1 MKKAISILIRHFVL
15 LIVLSLCIQSR
26 VIAQVAPID
35 WFTEDFSQTKIFGT
49 GIDRAY
55 TDLLAGMKSV
65 PVIVA
70 VIDGGVDYQHEDL
83 KSVMW
88 VNPKEIAGNGIDDD
102 KNGYVD
108 DMHGW
113 NFIGN
118 VSGDTYEVTRTY
130 AALKGKYEGKSEKD
144 ISSKDK
150 KEYDQFLKAKE
161 KVETSLKFAQAQ
173 LDQLK
178 QTQQMLEGPLK
189 AVATKIGDQK
199 LTPEL
204 IDTLDA
210 GDNMDLL
217 MGKMILQQVLAS
229 DDIKVDNMDQLNS
242 LMMEE
247 LKGAIDH
254 YSNEVNYSYNIDF
267 DPRKTIVKDNFED
280 YNERFYG
287 NNDVKGP
294 DASHGTHVAGII
306 GADRTNNLGIKGIA
320 NNVRIM
326 AVRAVPNG
334 DERDKDVANAIR
346 YAVDNGAKVINM
358 SFGKGISP
366 GKKYVDEAV
375 KYAADHDVLLVHAA
389 GNNAENNDSVESFP
403 SATYLTPLNKSK
415 FAPNWIEVGAMDF
428 RGQPADFSN
437 FGIKN
442 VDIFAPGVD
451 IYATMPDNKYKN
463 NSGTSMASPVVAG
476 VAAVIRSYFP
486 NLTAVQ
492 VKQVLMASSSKEEN
506 KVANP
511 KTKLM
516 VDFKSLSVSGGYVNA
531 YDAVKEAAKL
541 SKVKLSNT
549 KP

>member
-1 MKKAISILIRHFVL
+1 
-15 LIVLSLCIQSR
+15 
-26 VIAQVAPID
+26 
-35 WFTEDFSQTKIFGT
+35 
-49 GIDRAY
+49 
-55 TDLLAGMKSV
+55 
-65 PVIVA
+65 
-70 VIDGGVDYQHEDL
+70 
-83 KSVMW
+83 
-88 VNPKEIAGNGIDDD
+88 
-102 KNGYVD
+102 
-108 DMHGW
+108 
-113 NFIGN
+113 
-118 VSGDTYEVTRTY
+118 
-130 AALKGKYEGKSEKD
+130 
-144 ISSKDK
+144 
-150 KEYDQFLKAKE
+150 
-161 KVETSLKFAQAQ
+161 
-173 LDQLK
+173 
-178 QTQQMLEGPLK
+178 
-189 AVATKIGDQK
+189 
-199 LTPEL
+199 
-204 IDTLDA
+204 
-210 GDNMDLL
+210 
-217 MGKMILQQVLAS
+217 
-229 DDIKVDNMDQLNS
+229 
-242 LMMEE
+242 
-247 LKGAIDH
+247 
-254 YSNEVNYSYNIDF
+254 
-267 DPRKTIVKDNFED
+267 
-280 YNERFYG
+280 
-287 NNDVKGP
+287 
-294 DASHGTHVAGII
+294 
-306 GADRTNNLGIKGIA
+306 
-320 NNVRIM
+320 M